1 MSARLEARSSSNPDR
16 VSPKLPV
23 CCLPVH
29 RMFAIAFL
37 FLLVFPTGLFGQGF
51 QSRFSMPEGLLMVA
65 PREVEVLLSDAQD
78 SIAREQW
85 GEAVIALGQ
94 LLGLEDEALEQG
106 LGEDYF
112 LPLAGGGNKG
122 PRTVLGQAKQML
134 ESLPEGAKQSVELR
148 YGVRA
153 RQLLEQGIEQEDISA
168 LRQVASRY
176 SFTEAGLDAALLL
189 ANRDLSEGSLASAQL
204 MLERLVDQAKARDRF
219 GPSLGVLAL
228 ATKIATSSRP
238 DSLLLLERV
247 RGYFPNVS
255 VEWDGAK
262 IGWNDKTTADSIL
275 DSLSKE
281 PYERIARTVRWPMF
295 EGGQYDRNGNTIGGR
310 PVPILRW
317 LVDLHESTQHKE
329 DLERTLRKQISE
341 RKSHVIPTRYPVATP
356 NGLVLIPTYD
366 QRILAID
373 TRTGKIRW
381 PIVFSGTPLG
391 FAFDNPRELDGYSL
405 GLPAPDYL
413 IRRVWGDFTTSQIS
427 VDTQRVYS
435 ISETGAAEV
444 GESFAIAQNGRFGR
458 NGMIRTNNVLQA
470 WSLPE
475 EGKLLWECGG
485 VATSSAPELTGALFL
500 GAPLPTAEELLVLAE
515 LNGEVYLVSLEPAT
529 GRLRWKQ
536 PLAANQGTTI
546 SLDPQRKS
554 FGLSPTLDGSLV
566 LCPTLSGFLV
576 AYDLDRRELAWS
588 KSYPLNPS
596 LTPGA
601 AFNFVGGMD
610 LRETDP
616 MMARPLNTY
625 VISQSGVSVFAPAN
639 GTAIY
644 GVSNADGQELWQVGL
659 EESSS
664 FRFVAGIW
672 NDIVVLVYAQELLGI
687 DLKTGQP
694 AWPTIGF
701 PNGAHVVGKCVRSDS
716 KLLVPL
722 ANQQLAEIDLVQ
734 GTIISTMRT
743 ERALGNLAVVGTQ
756 LLSVSPYE
764 LSCYSIRDS
773 FQQELLEELKRS
785 GETAGTMLKQGE
797 LDLASGEID
806 SALTNLERALEQSPN
821 DKNVQR
827 SLVKAASIALR
838 SDFDKY
844 VDRVK
849 KYQALTFDMDRPS
862 YLRIVIHGLEKQG
875 KWDEALV
882 KLLELSD
889 GRMNRRVDQLN
900 DGQDVDINNRW
911 SIQEDVWISARL
923 ARIAERVSAEGWDKL
938 KVQIAE
944 RLAPEATRDPSVLR
958 MRLQHFDGLPYTDE
972 AKLRYLKTLGNRNL
986 IDAEYL
992 LPVLPNPL
1000 GVAGWSEEMKGEI
1013 QRAKAAIY
1021 LRGERPMKA
1030 WLELGQDNAAFI
1042 ELAKSLT
1049 GRFQPGVLRFNEQSS
1064 LLDRFQTRQAL
1075 ASQNVTWPTG
1085 KVVVSTTST
1094 MDPRNLREGAD
1105 GVHESSHACTV
1116 VERVGTSFEGW
1127 QVYYHS
1133 GLLQLFNRTTG
1144 EDVQYLLDVSRPD
1157 KSVIPR
1163 IYALESL
1170 LIVELKDQ
1178 LIAIDLFHATMSEQD
1193 GQLWTL
1199 SFGSDATEP
1208 MLERGRGRS
1217 NTIERNSWGMPVQ
1230 RRAFRIATLSRHGV
1244 VVQSNDE
1251 LVAYHPLTGIRQW
1264 VLQGF
1269 KNASFIRKD
1278 NLLYAVVPGANK
1290 IQVIDLRDGFVTK
1303 EISTDQEGWA
1313 PIATVANRWLFS
1325 PIRTGNNDVANRMR
1339 LRLVEPTTG
1348 EVVLKGDH
1356 TIDTRLAIAEDFGAI
1371 ALRTDGTM
1379 TYWNAK
1385 TGEEV
1390 IQKVEV
1396 EGKFSSI
1403 TAQVFGDIAMVL
1415 PYAGSMELERVVVAP
1430 QMRTDPTVA
1439 GCAGRVFAVNLK
1451 DGSLAWEK
1459 SLPVKHFLFPLSQNR
1474 ESPAAVFLR
1483 SLNLANVRGMTM
1495 NFTSIALVDVR
1506 TGRLLYQKHDL
1517 PAQLGDSF
1525 RQQLYPAIAEMQFR
1539 YLGNLVK
1546 VRWSD
1551 EAWEEQQ
1558 VDDSLVV
1565 GELDFESFKST
1576 AESMV
1581 EKLKAQGGLPG
1592 NGGQVPQPQLP
1603 QVPPIR

>member
-1 MSARLEARSSSNPDR
+1 LGFPW
-16 VSPKLPV
+16 L
-23 CCLPVH
+23 
-29 RMFAIAFL
+29 FASVFWGLFL
-37 FLLVFPTGLFGQGF
+37 FPAGLFAQGF

-94 LLGLEDEALEQG
+94 LLGLEEEAVEQG

-112 LPLAGGGNKG
+112 LPLVGGVKEG

-134 ESLPEGAKQSVELR
+134 ESLPQGAKQSVELR

-153 RQLLEQGIEQEDISA
+153 RQLLDRGIEEEDISA

-189 ANRDLSEGSLASAQL
+189 ANRDLSDGSLASAAL
-204 MLERLVDQAKARDRF
+204 TLERLVDQAKARERF
-219 GPSLGVLAL
+219 GPSLGVLAI
-228 ATKIATSSRP
+228 ATKIATSSRS

-247 RGYFPNVS
+247 RGYYPNVS
-255 VEWDGAK
+255 VEWDGSK
-262 IGWNDKTTADSIL
+262 VGWNDKTATESIL

-281 PYERIARTVRWPMF
+281 PFERIAKTVRWPMF

-329 DLERTLRKQISE
+329 NLERTLRKQISE

-356 NGLVLIPTYD
+356 TGLVLIPTYD

-391 FAFDNPRELDGYSL
+391 FTFENTREVDGYSL

-413 IRRVWGDFTTSQIS
+413 VRRVWGDFTTSQIS

-444 GESFAIAQNGRFGR
+444 GESFAIGQNGRFGR

-515 LNGEVYLVSLEPAT
+515 LNGEVYLISLEPES
-529 GRLRWKQ
+529 GKLRWKQ

-576 AYDLDRRELAWS
+576 AYDLDRRELVWS
-588 KSYPLNPS
+588 KNYPLNPS

-616 MMARPLNTY
+616 MMSRPLNTY

-639 GTAIY
+639 GTAVY
-644 GVSNADGQELWQVGL
+644 GVSNSDGSELWQVGL

-664 FRFVAGIW
+664 FRFVAGVF
-672 NDIVVLVYAQELLGI
+672 NEIVVLVYAQELVGI

-694 AWPTIGF
+694 AWPAISF

-722 ANQQLAEIDLVQ
+722 SSQQLAEIDLVQ
-734 GTIISTMRT
+734 GTILSTTRT
-743 ERALGNLAVVGTQ
+743 ERALGNLTVVGTQ

-764 LSCYSIRDS
+764 LTCYSIRDP

-785 GETAGTMLKQGE
+785 GESGLTMLKQGE
-797 LDLASGEID
+797 LDLASGDID

-838 SDFDKY
+838 SDFDQY

-849 KYQALTFDMDRPS
+849 KYQSLTFDMDLPS

-875 KWDEALV
+875 KWDEALL
-882 KLLELSD
+882 KILELSD

-900 DGQDVDINNRW
+900 DGQDVDVNNRW

-923 ARIAERVSAEGWDKL
+923 ARIAEKVSAEGWGKL
-938 KVQIAE
+938 QAE
-944 RLAPEATRDPSVLR
+944 ITRRLAPEATRDPSALR
-958 MRLQHFDGLPYTDE
+958 LRLQHFDGLPYTDE
-972 AKLRYLKTLGNRNL
+972 AKLRYIKTLGNRNL

-992 LPVLPNPL
+992 LPSSPNAL
-1000 GVAGWSEEMKGEI
+1000 EVGGWTEGFQREIRRARAG
-1013 QRAKAAIY
+1013 IY

-1030 WLELGQDNAAFI
+1030 WLELGQDDKAFQ
-1042 ELAKSLT
+1042 ELSKTLT
-1049 GRFQPGVLRFNEQSS
+1049 GRFQPGVLRFNEQSN
-1064 LLDRFQTRQAL
+1064 LLERFQTRQAL
-1075 ASQNVTWPTG
+1075 AMQDVKWPTG
-1085 KVVVSTTST
+1085 KVDVTTT
-1094 MDPRNLREGAD
+1094 FVQRNLQEGVD
-1105 GVHESSHACTV
+1105 GVHGSSHTCTV
-1116 VERVGTSFEGW
+1116 VERIGTSFEGW

-1144 EDVQYLLDVSRPD
+1144 EDVQYLLDISRPD
-1157 KSVIPR
+1157 RSVIPR

-1178 LIAIDLFHATMSEQD
+1178 LIAVDLFHATMSEQD

-1199 SFGSDATEP
+1199 SFGNEASESMVD
-1208 MLERGRGRS
+1208 RGRGRS

-1230 RRAFRIATLSRHGV
+1230 RRAFRVATLSRHGV

-1251 LVAYHPLTGIRQW
+1251 LVAYHPLTGTRQW

-1269 KNASFIRKD
+1269 KNASFIRNGD
-1278 NLLYAVVPGANK
+1278 LLYAVVPGANK
-1290 IQVIDLRDGFVTK
+1290 IQAIDLRDGFVTK
-1303 EISTDQEGWA
+1303 EISTDQEGWT

-1325 PIRTGNNDVANRMR
+1325 PVRTGNSDVANRMR

-1356 TIDTRLAIAEDFGAI
+1356 TIDTRLAIAEDFGSI

-1385 TGEEV
+1385 TGQEV
-1390 IQKVEV
+1390 IQKVDV

-1403 TAQVFGDIAMVL
+1403 TAQVFGDIALVL

-1451 DGSLAWEK
+1451 DGSLAWDK
-1459 SLPVKHFLFPLSQNR
+1459 SLPVKHFMFPLSQNR

-1483 SLNLANVRGMTM
+1483 NLNLANVRGMTM
-1495 NFTSIALVDVR
+1495 NFTSLALVDVR

-1525 RQQLYPAIAEMQFR
+1525 RQQLYPSIAEMQFR
-1539 YLGNLVK
+1539 YQGNLVK
-1546 VRWSD
+1546 VRWS
-1551 EAWEEQQ
+1551 EEVWENEPM
-1558 VDDSLVV
+1558 DDSLVV
-1565 GELDFESFKST
+1565 GELDFESLKST
-1576 AESMV
+1576 AESQV
-1581 EKLKAQGGLPG
+1581 EKLKSQGGLPS
-1592 NGGQVPQPQLP
+1592 GGQIPQPP
-1603 QVPPIR
+1603 VPPVPPVR